1 MSYWMEE
8 SQHQNDIYMGG
19 NYIEK
24 TKKIIEMRATIR
36 QCQKSIAIMRIKFEE
51 KKCPQN

>member
-1 MSYWMEE
+1 MEPH
-8 SQHQNDIYMGG
+8 HQSDIWGG

-24 TKKIIEMRATIR
+24 TKKIIKMRATIR
-36 QCQKSIAIMRIKFEE
+36 QCQKSIVFMRIKFEE